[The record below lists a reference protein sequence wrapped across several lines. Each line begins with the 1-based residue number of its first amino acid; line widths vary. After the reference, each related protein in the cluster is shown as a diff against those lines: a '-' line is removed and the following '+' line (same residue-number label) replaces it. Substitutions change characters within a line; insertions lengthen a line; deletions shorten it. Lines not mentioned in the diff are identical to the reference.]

1 MRNKY
6 ENACNF
12 FYKNCS
18 PVQSRVKHNQNEVI
32 FFAHFNS
39 KTLELRRQSLQDL
52 NNMNTILLA
61 LNIQI

>member
-39 KTLELRRQSLQDL
+39 KTLELRRQSLQDHK
-52 NNMNTILLA
+52 
-61 LNIQI
+61 